1 MEKSYKEIQSVVE
14 SYGDML
20 YRLALH
26 YVKSH
31 ADAEDVVQETLL
43 AFLTHSVPK
52 EREKAWLLKV
62 VVNKSM
68 DILRRRKRHA
78 PFEEDVAAP
87 LSAVSL
93 SEELEKLS
101 ALDREIVYLFYY
113 EGYTSKE
120 VATLVNKSEAAVRKR
135 LQRAKAQLKIL
146 IEE

>member
-14 SYGDML
+14 SYGNML

-62 VVNKSM
+62 AVNKSM
-68 DILRRRKRHA
+68 DILRKRKRHTPLDENVVA
-78 PFEEDVAAP
+78 PP
-87 LSAVSL
+87 SGVSL
-93 SEELEKLS
+93 SEELERLS
-101 ALDREIVYLFYY
+101 ARDREIVYLFFY

-120 VATLVNKSEAAVRKR
+120 IATLVKKSEAAVRKR